1 MAQSVATVHVVHRL
15 VAVLSA
21 ILLLAG
27 CAGADLA
34 KQKFPRT
41 TIPANA
47 EKVSDPTGTTRTT
60 PAPDGE
66 PVEPAFASDKMR
78 LIDPCEL
85 LDEEVL
91 KQFGTPG
98 DQSRS
103 GYARCSNFM
112 KDKAGKDLAVTV
124 ETGQT
129 MTSELK
135 NADKQIAGLRSHE
148 QTLENSA
155 CFVSVITQEKPGL
168 GITVQ
173 IGYEDGDAC
182 TPGRVVAES
191 VVKRIREDPPT
202 REPVKG
208 SLITLDPCALPDQ
221 AAIDTAVGADRRVY
235 PYGLHNCA
243 WVGDDRELTVDFRAT
258 FVPRDRDFDDKQTEV
273 DLGGGVTGYQVDS
286 VTAFPSCEVKWVQLV
301 GDENKG
307 EVVEVKSAGPKES
320 QFDRCATAVAFAKG
334 LVGKI
339 PKA

>member
-21 ILLLAG
+21 ILLLTG

-34 KQKFPRT
+34 KQRFPRT

-47 EKVSDPTGTTRTT
+47 ENASDPTGTTRST

-66 PVEPAFASDKMR
+66 AVEPAFAPDKMR

-85 LDEEVL
+85 LDDEVL

-98 DQSRS
+98 DRS
-103 GYARCSNFM
+103 GSGFSRCSNFM
-112 KDKAGKDLAVTV
+112 KDKADKDLAVTV
-124 ETGQT
+124 ELGQT

-135 NADKQIAGLRSHE
+135 NADKQLAGLRSYE

-182 TPGRVVAES
+182 APGRVVAES
-191 VVKRIREDPPT
+191 VVKRIREDAPT
-202 REPVKG
+202 RTPVKG
-208 SLITLDPCALPDQ
+208 SLITLEPCALPDP
-221 AAIDTAVGADRRVY
+221 AAIEAAAGADHRVY
-235 PYGLHNCA
+235 PYGLHNCS

-258 FVPRDRDFDDKQTEV
+258 FVPRDRDFDDKQVEV
-273 DLGGGVTGYQVDS
+273 DLGGVTGYQVNS

-301 GDENKG
+301 GEENEG

-320 QFDRCATAVAFAKG
+320 QFDRCATAVAFAKT
-334 LVGKI
+334 LVAKI